1 MSDLKKNREL
11 KEQTICRDILKE
23 ILNFGISEY
32 QKKFLIRLLALELED
47 TNTMKRVNNAMDG
60 KEENSKK
67 LIINPKELKW
77 AAINLT
83 KK

>member
-1 MSDLKKNREL
+1 MSDIKKNKEL

-23 ILNFGISEY
+23 ILNFGVSEH

-47 TNTMKRVNNAMDG
+47 TNLMKRVSNAIDG

-67 LIINPKELKW
+67 LIINPKELK
-77 AAINLT
+77 
-83 KK
+83 